1 MTVPEE
7 AQTLIGKHYRAPDHF
22 LVGRE
27 KIREFAVAVK
37 DDHPT
42 HYSEPDAAAAG
53 YPALVAPLTFL
64 AIAGRRVQLEIF
76 TKFNIPINIAR
87 VFHRDQ
93 KFRFHRPILA
103 NDKLYFDTYLDSVI
117 ESHGTVLAE
126 IEAKLPTPKE
136 SLWSP
141 VSSPCWEKRPTTK
154 PMPMQRWRRLH
165 RSSGESRVRSMTS
178 QGDTTSGTQL
188 KPPVEAV
195 RSHYDKSNEFFKL
208 WLDPSMTYSCAY
220 FERPDMTLEEAQYA
234 KRKLALD
241 KLNLE
246 PGMTLL
252 DIGCGWGSTM
262 RHAVA
267 EYDVNVIGLTLS
279 ETSTPTTRR
288 CSMRST
294 APPKEVRIRAGRS
307 STSRSTASCHSVRLS
322 ISPTVPGTP
331 GSSATTPSSRSSTI

>member
-103 NDKLYFDTYLDSVI
+103 NDKLYFDTYLDS
-117 ESHGTVLAE
+117 
-126 IEAKLPTPKE
+126 
-136 SLWSP
+136 
-141 VSSPCWEKRPTTK
+141 
-154 PMPMQRWRRLH
+154 
-165 RSSGESRVRSMTS
+165 
-178 QGDTTSGTQL
+178 
-188 KPPVEAV
+188 
-195 RSHYDKSNEFFKL
+195 
-208 WLDPSMTYSCAY
+208 
-220 FERPDMTLEEAQYA
+220 
-234 KRKLALD
+234 
-241 KLNLE
+241 
-246 PGMTLL
+246 
-252 DIGCGWGSTM
+252 
-262 RHAVA
+262 
-267 EYDVNVIGLTLS
+267 
-279 ETSTPTTRR
+279 
-288 CSMRST
+288 
-294 APPKEVRIRAGRS
+294 
-307 STSRSTASCHSVRLS
+307 
-322 ISPTVPGTP
+322 
-331 GSSATTPSSRSSTI
+331 